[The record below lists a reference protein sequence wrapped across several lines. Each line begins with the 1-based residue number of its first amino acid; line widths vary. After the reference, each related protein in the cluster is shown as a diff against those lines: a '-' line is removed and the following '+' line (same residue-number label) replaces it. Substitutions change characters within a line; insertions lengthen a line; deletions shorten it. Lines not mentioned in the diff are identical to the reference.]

1 MCDCCCDLWNM
12 VKGLSISSIANILV
26 AITSVV
32 ALVLSGKSYLREN
45 ENRKKDIELQQWN
58 ALYPHRLNFYTDFFK
73 TYNHFVNYTEE
84 AFDVK
89 IPNVLGNSQERVIKP
104 KELFNF
110 VQKFYNFCEEAKILF
125 DKDISDLVCN
135 VYGIIQ
141 DLGYQPLSNIGET
154 LQDLSTEISSI
165 ENEEEYTA
173 VKEKLLSI
181 QSQLLDLKWDTDLR
195 EKFIQVLKLEGNK
208 DE

>member
-73 TYNHFVNYTEE
+73 TYNQFV
-84 AFDVK
+84 
-89 IPNVLGNSQERVIKP
+89 
-104 KELFNF
+104 
-110 VQKFYNFCEEAKILF
+110 
-125 DKDISDLVCN
+125 
-135 VYGIIQ
+135 
-141 DLGYQPLSNIGET
+141 
-154 LQDLSTEISSI
+154 
-165 ENEEEYTA
+165 
-173 VKEKLLSI
+173 